1 MRRRTIAGVTSTLVA
16 AALVVTASIVWP
28 GLDAQETPEVDTSV
42 WALQTG
48 EGQRY
53 ARVNTTVGELDTVR
67 AAGNPSQVAQ
77 GPDGAYLFTDSYS
90 KLTRIDEAQP
100 IDLQDEQLEAAPATP
115 AGTTSVATAGDY
127 VVYRTDTGA
136 VFASRLSRAG
146 QSVSELDPFGTAGDD
161 DAQTYTADAVTVDER
176 GMLFA
181 YSSVDG
187 SVIRYDIEAD
197 ELRGRDA
204 IDADAATPVLSAAGD
219 QWVLV
224 DAEAGRVWVRDQ
236 DPVDLDTADQLVV
249 GEPDPRGRAVY
260 LADEQSL
267 WSVPV
272 DGAEP
277 RREVGAGGNVLGQPA
292 TPLAHDGVTYAAWLL
307 PGDARGTLSRS
318 DAGETDLD
326 YGGATMPDQ
335 RRPVFVATDH
345 AVIGNETRTG
355 WVGTVPDGA
364 LVPSSQSWTLDDR
377 TEEASVQ
384 SEEQLSVVLDPKPPI
399 AEPDAFGVRAG
410 RLVTLPVLLNDHDP
424 NEDVLSIVGESVT
437 GLDPGFGSLSVTDS
451 GQRLAVRV
459 APGATGTATFSYAVT
474 DGTTADGLTSAPT
487 TVTLTV
493 TPDDA
498 NAAPVWCGVPGCLQP
513 WPTPEVARGGTITVP
528 VLPGW
533 VDPDGDPLLLLS
545 AANPSGVGSVAST
558 PAGEVVYQ
566 HADDGSG
573 AEQTIQLDVTVADT
587 SGATATKPLLI
598 RVAPDPALAV
608 QSFAVVDTAGSA
620 LTIDVGPHV
629 TGTAGD
635 VTLGSV
641 RVLDDAAATATVVGG
656 STTFDFTAAQ
666 PGVYRVDFTVSG
678 AGRDATG
685 TARITLLPAD
695 APAQLSTAP
704 VVAFVRPQEDA
715 TLDVFAAVS
724 NPTGRVL
731 LLSDVVASA
740 EEGASLTVDTVG
752 QNDLRVSGTTAEGGA
767 GLLGTVAYT
776 VSDGTDDEGATV
788 GGEAT
793 VYLLPP
799 APEIAPI
806 AVDDTVTVRAGVQ
819 ADIPVLD
826 NDVSPAGGRPT
837 LDPAS
842 VQATPSDDGLAFAS
856 GGVLRYLAP
865 TTPGTYEVTYRVYTT
880 GTPSLWDEATV
891 RITVLGTDAN
901 RAPLP
906 DTLQGRVLSGGTTTI
921 PFRGFG
927 TDPDGDAVTLD
938 RIVSQPDRGTASIS
952 ADGASIVYASVPGDR
967 GQVTFRYRVV
977 DSAGAEGEGTVR
989 VGVLDA
995 EANPSPITFTDY
1007 VQVQA
1012 GPDSRIRVSPLA
1024 NDIDPTQGRLTLT
1037 EVRPDLPRT
1046 LVDGSDNP
1054 EYARLDSLIESVTD
1068 TGVVLRAGEAPATMS
1083 FLYDVESDSGNTG
1096 RGLVV
1101 VKVVRESV
1109 PDFPVVTDTVLTL
1122 EDRDQFVSGV
1132 DVLDGRATWSGGDVA
1147 DLRVSL
1153 WGEPAGVRIDGRR
1166 IAGELPATR
1175 RIIPFVVTGTVG
1187 DQEVTTYAFVR
1198 VPGDDD
1204 VTLALRPGAAQRVD
1218 ELASVEFDMASL
1230 VAVPRRATL
1239 EVGPDVTTT
1248 GVRAEGRCTVTGT
1261 VVRYDAGTGSPWT
1274 DACQVPVRVAG
1285 TEDWTL
1291 LAVPIGVVARE
1302 PQPELRPGS
1311 LTVGPGET
1319 ATFDLRNMTS
1329 WQLGREDWAG
1339 IRYALDYSGSAF
1351 SSVTLEGSVVTVTG
1365 ADRAVPGSENAAIV
1379 SVTSHQA
1386 VSPARLLLRVG
1397 AAPST
1402 LPQGGTTT
1410 LQCSQASGS
1419 SCTID
1424 AVGLPGEV
1432 NPLPRTPLEVVR
1444 VSPTSACTGVS
1455 FDVASERSVRA
1466 SWTSDAPGATCAASV
1481 TLRDAQGRSTAST
1494 RDARIVLDLQGFP
1507 RAPASVRQTA
1517 YADGSLTLR
1526 VDPGEARRAYP
1537 SISGF
1542 AVRTGGEVVARC
1554 GADGTCPPIS
1564 APNGEQREYVVT
1576 AVNGVGESRGSVRT
1590 LGWAYDPPAR
1600 PGSADFT
1607 PVVTRDGEGNVAD
1620 LVIRGIESAETGQ
1633 LEVRSAAGETRTISV
1648 GRNQDEVRVDGF
1660 RVGSNSR
1667 TEITV
1672 TPTSRFEIPAGLG
1685 GAAQGGALVFSAH
1698 GVGAPLDPA
1707 MTITSRSTGDGV
1719 STVTV
1724 EGTARQNGTDS
1735 QLRYGIVEG
1744 SFCRPGDD
1752 GSRREFPGKE
1762 DGVAYTFTFCVESSF
1777 DGRSYGT
1784 RSVTQEFRV
1793 AQDTAAPRGYTF
1805 RVGSRAEVGVEDG
1818 RPVARWRISGVDE
1831 GSDPPRF
1838 NDVKY
1843 TNFDGERSSVFGSD
1857 PNIGVYF
1864 QHRFWGTTS
1873 ETGRVAPASGSAPY
1887 QVQASARVASCV
1899 GGENLDVSRSASN
1912 DQANLTVDWD
1922 AVRYFDGNGAAL
1934 PTHAGPRVVPIG
1946 AVRVA
1951 NVRVT
1956 VDWSARGWGLD
1967 SAVLQTEA
1975 RCQPGTPAEEEPTNP
1990 DDNS

>member
-1 MRRRTIAGVTSTLVA
+1 MKRRTIAGLTSGVVA
-16 AALVVTASIVWP
+16 AVLVVTASIVWP

-48 EGQRY
+48 DGQRY

-67 AAGNPSQVAQ
+67 TAGNPSQVAQ

-90 KLTRIDEAQP
+90 KLARIDEAQP
-100 IDLQDEQLEAAPATP
+100 IDLQEEQLESAPDTP
-115 AGTTSVATAGDY
+115 PGTTSVATAGDY

-136 VFASRLSRAG
+136 LYASRLSRAG
-146 QSVSELDPFGTAGDD
+146 QSVTELDPFGTAGDD
-161 DAQTYTADAVTVDER
+161 DARTYTADAVAVDER

-181 YSSVDG
+181 YSAVDG
-187 SVIRYDIEAD
+187 SVIRYDIDAD

-204 IDADAATPVLSAAGD
+204 LAVDVASPVLTAAGE

-224 DAEAGRVWVRDQ
+224 DAEEGRAWVRGREAI
-236 DPVDLDTADQLVV
+236 DLGTADQLVV
-249 GEPDPRGRAVY
+249 GDPDPAARMVY

-267 WSVPV
+267 WSIPV
-272 DGAEP
+272 DGSEP

-292 TPLAHDGVTYAAWLL
+292 KPVTHSGVAYAAWLL
-307 PGDARGTLSRS
+307 PGDARGTLWRS
-318 DAGETDLD
+318 DVGETGLD

-335 RRPVFVATDH
+335 RRPVFVATDR
-345 AVIGNETRTG
+345 AVILNETRTG
-355 WVGTVPDGA
+355 WVWTVPDGA
-364 LVPSSQSWTLDDR
+364 LVASSQSWTLDDR
-377 TEEASVQ
+377 TEEAAVQ

-437 GLDPGFGSLSVTDS
+437 GLDPGFGSLSVTDD

-459 APGATGTATFSYAVT
+459 SPDATGAATFSYAVT
-474 DGTTADGLTSAPT
+474 DGTTADGLTSAST

-493 TPDDA
+493 TPDTA
-498 NAAPVWCGVPGCLQP
+498 NAAPVWCGLEKCLQP

-545 AANPSGVGSVAST
+545 VENPSGVGSVAST
-558 PAGEVVYQ
+558 PAGDVVYQ

-573 AEQTIQLDVTVADT
+573 GEQTVQLDVTVADT
-587 SGATATKPLLI
+587 AGATTTKPLLI

-620 LTIDVGPHV
+620 LTIDVAPHV

-635 VTLGSV
+635 VTIGSV

-656 STTFDFTAAQ
+656 TTTFDFTAAQ
-666 PGVYRVDFTVSG
+666 PGVYRVDFTVTG

-731 LLSDVVASA
+731 LLSDVVAAA
-740 EEGASLTVDTVG
+740 EEGAALTVDTVG
-752 QNDLRVSGTTAEGGA
+752 QNDLRVSGTTADGGA

-776 VSDGTDDEGATV
+776 VSDGTDDEGSRV
-788 GGEAT
+788 VGEAT

-806 AVDDTVTVRAGVQ
+806 AVDDTVTVRAGAQ

-842 VQATPSDDGLAFAS
+842 VQASPSVDGLAFAS

-865 TTPGTYEVTYRVYTT
+865 TVPGSYEVTYRVYTT

-891 RITVLGTDAN
+891 RITVLGPEAN
-901 RAPLP
+901 RAPVP
-906 DTLQGRVLSGGTTTI
+906 DTLQGRVLSGGTTTV
-921 PFRGFG
+921 PFRSFG
-927 TDPDGDAVTLD
+927 ADPDGDAVVLD
-938 RIVSQPDRGTASIS
+938 RIVTQPDRGTASIS
-952 ADGASIVYASVPGDR
+952 ADGSAIVYSSVPGDR
-967 GQVTFRYRVV
+967 GQVSFRYRVA
-977 DSAGAEGEGTVR
+977 DPSGATGEGTVR
-989 VGVLDA
+989 IGVLDA

-1012 GPDSRIRVSPLA
+1012 GADSRIRVSPLA

-1037 EVRPDLPRT
+1037 GVRPDLPER
-1046 LVDGSDNP
+1046 LVDGDDNP
-1054 EYARLDSLIESVTD
+1054 EYARLEALVENVSP
-1068 TGVVLRAGEAPATMS
+1068 TGVVIRAGEAPATMS

-1096 RGLVV
+1096 RGLIV

-1109 PDFPVVTDTVLTL
+1109 PDYPVVSDTVLTV
-1122 EDRDQFVSGV
+1122 EDRDEFVSGV
-1132 DVLDGRATWSGGDVA
+1132 DVLGGRVTWSGGDTG

-1153 WGEPAGVRIDGRR
+1153 WGEPAGVRVDGRL
-1166 IAGELPATR
+1166 ISGELPATR
-1175 RIIPFVVTGTVG
+1175 RVIPFAVTGTVG
-1187 DQEVTTYAFVR
+1187 EQEVTTYAFVR
-1198 VPGDDD
+1198 IPGDDD
-1204 VTLALRPGAAQRVD
+1204 LTLALRPGAAQRVD
-1218 ELASVEFDMASL
+1218 ELASVDFDMAAL

-1239 EVGPDVTTT
+1239 EVGADVSTT
-1248 GVRAEGRCTVTGT
+1248 GVRADGRCTVSGT
-1261 VVRYDAGTGSPWT
+1261 VIRYDAGTGAPWT
-1274 DACQVPVRVAG
+1274 DACRVPVRVAG
-1285 TEDWTL
+1285 TEDWTVL
-1291 LAVPIGVVARE
+1291 SVPIGIVARE
-1302 PQPELRPGS
+1302 PQPELRPAS

-1339 IRYALDYSGSAF
+1339 IRYALEYAGSAF
-1351 SSVTLEGSVVTVTG
+1351 SSVTLDGSVVTITG

-1379 SVTSHQA
+1379 SVTSHTA
-1386 VSPARLLLRVG
+1386 VAPARLLLRVG

-1410 LQCSQASGS
+1410 LQCSQASGT

-1432 NPLPRTPLEVVR
+1432 NPLPRTPLEVVSVR
-1444 VSPTSACTGVS
+1444 PTSSCAGVG
-1455 FDVASERSVRA
+1455 FDVASSSSVQA
-1466 SWTSDAPGATCAASV
+1466 SWTADAPGATCAASV
-1481 TLRDAQGRSTAST
+1481 TLRDAQGRSTAGT
-1494 RDARIVLDLQGFP
+1494 RDARVVLDLQGFP

-1526 VDPGEARRAYP
+1526 IDPGEARRAYP
-1537 SISGF
+1537 GLTGF
-1542 AVRTGGEVVARC
+1542 RVRFGTQVVAEC
-1554 GADGTCPPIS
+1554 GADGACPAIA
-1564 APNGEQREYVVT
+1564 APNGEQREYVAT
-1576 AVNGVGESRGSVRT
+1576 AVNAVGESRGAVRT
-1590 LGWAYDPPAR
+1590 TAWAYDPPAR
-1600 PGSADFT
+1600 PAAGDFT
-1607 PVVTRDGEGNVAD
+1607 PTVTRDGEGNVAD
-1620 LVIRGIESAETGQ
+1620 LVIRGVESAETGQ
-1633 LEVRSAAGETRTISV
+1633 LEVRSAAGETRTIAV
-1648 GRNQDEVRVDGF
+1648 GRNDTDVRISGF

-1672 TPTSRFEIPAGLG
+1672 TPTSRFQVPAGLG
-1685 GAAQGGALVFSAH
+1685 GSAQGGALVFSAH

-1707 MTITSRSTGDGV
+1707 LTVTSRSTGDGM

-1744 SFCRPGDD
+1744 TACRVGD
-1752 GSRREFPGKE
+1752 GGPRREFPNKE
-1762 DGVAYTFTFCVESSF
+1762 DGVAYTFTFCVESSYA
-1777 DGRSYGT
+1777 GTSYGT
-1784 RSVTQEFRV
+1784 KSVTQEDYRV

-1805 RVGSRAEVGVEDG
+1805 TVGSGAEIVAEGG
-1818 RPVARWRISGVDE
+1818 RSIARWRISGITT
-1831 GSDPPRF
+1831 GSEPPRF
-1838 NDVKY
+1838 NEAKY
-1843 TNFDGERSSVFGSD
+1843 TNFDGERSTVFGSD

-1864 QHRFWGTTS
+1864 QHRIWGTTS
-1873 ETGRVAPASGSAPY
+1873 EAGRVAPTSGRAPY
-1887 QVQASARVASCV
+1887 QVQASAQVASCV
-1899 GGENLDVSRSASN
+1899 AGERLQVSSNSSN
-1912 DQANLTVDWD
+1912 DQAKLTLDRG
-1922 AVRYFDGNGAAL
+1922 AVRYTDKNGAVLTPAEGSDL
-1934 PTHAGPRVVPIG
+1934 VPKG
-1946 AVRVA
+1946 ATSVR

-1967 SAVLQTEA
+1967 SAVLETQGT
-1975 RCQPGTPAEEEPTNP
+1975 CQPGTPEPEP
-1990 DDNS
+1990 EPEPEP

>member
-1 MRRRTIAGVTSTLVA
+1 MKRRTVAGLTSTLVA

-67 AAGNPSQVAQ
+67 TAGNPSQVAQ
-77 GPDGAYLFTDSYS
+77 GPEGAYLFTDGFS
-90 KLTRIDEAQP
+90 KIARIDEAQP
-100 IDLQDEQLEAAPATP
+100 VDLQEEQLDSAPDTP
-115 AGTTSVATAGDY
+115 PGTTSVVTAGDF
-127 VVYRTDTGA
+127 VVYRTDSGA
-136 VFASRLSRAG
+136 LYASRLSRAG
-146 QSVSELDPFGTAGDD
+146 QSVTELDPFGTAGDE
-161 DAQTYTADAVTVDER
+161 DARTYTADAVTVDAR

-181 YSSVDG
+181 YSSVDA

-197 ELRGRDA
+197 ELKGRDA
-204 IDADAATPVLSAAGD
+204 LEVDVAAPVLTAAGD

-224 DAEAGRVWVRDQ
+224 DADAGRVWVRGQ
-236 DPVDLDTADQLVV
+236 DPVDLDTTEQLIV
-249 GEPDPRGRAVY
+249 GDPDPRGGTVY
-260 LADEQSL
+260 LADDQSL
-267 WSVPV
+267 WSIPV
-272 DGAEP
+272 DGGEP

-292 TPLAHDGVTYAAWLL
+292 KPLEHDGVAYAAWLL
-307 PGDARGTLSRS
+307 PGDARGTLWRS
-318 DAGETDLD
+318 DAGETDLS

-345 AVIGNETRTG
+345 AVILNETRTG
-355 WVGTVPDGA
+355 WVWTVPDGTLLA
-364 LVPSSQSWTLDDR
+364 SSQSWTLDDR
-377 TEEASVQ
+377 TEEAAVQ

-399 AEPDAFGVRAG
+399 AEPDSFGVRAG
-410 RLVTLPVLLNDHDP
+410 RLVALPVLLNDHDP

-437 GLDPGFGSLSVTDS
+437 GLDPGFGSLTVTDD

-459 APGATGTATFSYAVT
+459 APDASGSATFSYAVT
-474 DGTTADGLTSAPT
+474 DGTTADGLTSPST
-487 TVTLTV
+487 TVTLAV
-493 TPDDA
+493 SPDA
-498 NAAPVWCGVPGCLQP
+498 SNAAPVWCGVEKCLQA
-513 WPTPEVARGGTITVP
+513 WPTPEVARGGTLTVP

-545 AANPSGVGSVAST
+545 VDNPSGVGSVAST

-566 HADDGSG
+566 HSDDGSG
-573 AEQTIQLDVTVADT
+573 GEQTIQLDVTVADT
-587 SGATATKPLLI
+587 RGATTTKPLLI

-620 LTIDVGPHV
+620 LTVDVGPHV

-635 VTLGSV
+635 VSIGSV
-641 RVLDDAAATATVVGG
+641 RVLDDAPATATAVGG
-656 STTFDFTAAQ
+656 TTTFDFSASQ
-666 PGVYRVDFTVSG
+666 PGVYRVDFTVTG

-685 TARITLLPAD
+685 TARITLLPGD

-740 EEGASLTVDTVG
+740 EDGASLTVDTVG
-752 QNDLRVSGTTAEGGA
+752 QNDLRVSGSTAEGGP

-776 VSDGTDDEGATV
+776 VSDGTDDEGSRVT
-788 GGEAT
+788 GEAT

-806 AVDDTVTVRAGVQ
+806 AVDDSVTVRAGTQ

-842 VQATPSDDGLAFAS
+842 VQASPSPDGLAFAS

-865 TTPGTYEVTYRVYTT
+865 TTPGSYEVTYRVYTT

-891 RITVLGTDAN
+891 RITVLGPEAN
-901 RAPLP
+901 RAPVP
-906 DTLQGRVLSGGTTTI
+906 DTLQGRVLSGGTTTVA
-921 PFRGFG
+921 FRSFG
-927 TDPDGDAVTLD
+927 ADPDGDAVVLD
-938 RIVSQPDRGTASIS
+938 RIVTQPDRGTASIS
-952 ADGASIVYASVPGDR
+952 ADGSSIVYSSVAGDR
-967 GQVTFRYRVV
+967 GQVSFRYRVS
-977 DSAGAEGEGTVR
+977 DPSGATGEGTVR
-989 VGVLDA
+989 IGVLDA

-1012 GPDSRIRVSPLA
+1012 GADSRIRVSPLA
-1024 NDIDPTQGRLTLT
+1024 NDIDPTQGRLKLT
-1037 EVRPDLPRT
+1037 GVRPDLPKT

-1054 EYARLDSLIESVTD
+1054 EYTRLDAMVENVSE
-1068 TGVVLRAGEAPATMS
+1068 TGVVIRAGEAPATMS

-1096 RGLVV
+1096 RGLIV

-1109 PDFPVVTDTVLTL
+1109 PDYPVVSDTVLTL

-1132 DVLDGRATWSGGDVA
+1132 DVLEGRATWSGGDVG

-1153 WGEPAGVRIDGRR
+1153 WGEPTGVRVDGRR
-1166 IAGELPATR
+1166 ISGELPATR
-1175 RIIPFVVTGTVG
+1175 RVIPFAVVGTVG

-1204 VTLALRPGAAQRVD
+1204 LTLALRPGSAQRVD
-1218 ELASVEFDMASL
+1218 ELASVEFDMAAL
-1230 VAVPRRATL
+1230 VAVPRRAAL
-1239 EVGPDVTTT
+1239 EVGPAVTTT
-1248 GVRAEGRCTVTGT
+1248 GVRPEGRCSVTGT
-1261 VVRYDAGTGSPWT
+1261 VVRYDAGSGSPWT

-1285 TEDWTL
+1285 TEEWTVL
-1291 LAVPIGVVARE
+1291 SVPIGVVARE

-1339 IRYALDYSGSAF
+1339 IRYALEYSGSAF
-1351 SSVTLEGSVVTVTG
+1351 SSVTLDGSVVTVTG

-1379 SVTSHQA
+1379 SVTSHKA
-1386 VSPARLLLRVG
+1386 VAPARLLLRVG

-1424 AVGLPGEV
+1424 AVSLPGEV
-1432 NPLPRTPLEVVR
+1432 NPLPRTPLEVVSVR
-1444 VSPTSACTGVS
+1444 PTSACTGVG
-1455 FDVASERSVRA
+1455 FDVASSSSVRA
-1466 SWTSDAPGATCAASV
+1466 SWTADAPGATCAASV
-1481 TLRDAQGRSTAST
+1481 TLKDAQGRSTAGT
-1494 RDARIVLDLQGFP
+1494 RDARVVLDLQGFP

-1526 VDPGEARRAYP
+1526 IDPGEARRAYP
-1537 SISGF
+1537 ALTGF
-1542 AVRTGGEVVARC
+1542 RVRFGGQVVAEC
-1554 GADGTCPPIS
+1554 GPDGSCPSIS

-1576 AVNGVGESRGSVRT
+1576 AVNAVGESSGSVRT
-1590 LGWAYDPPAR
+1590 NGWAYDPPAK
-1600 PGSADFT
+1600 PGSGEFT
-1607 PVVTRDGEGNVAD
+1607 PVVTRGGEGNVAD
-1620 LVIRGIESAETGQ
+1620 LVIRGVESAETGQ
-1633 LEVRSAAGETRTISV
+1633 LEIRSAAGETRTVSV
-1648 GRNQDEVRVDGF
+1648 GRNQNDVRVDGF
-1660 RVGSNSR
+1660 QVGSNSS
-1667 TEITV
+1667 TQITV
-1672 TPTSRFEIPAGLG
+1672 IPTSRFQVPAGLG
-1685 GAAQGGALVFSAH
+1685 GSAQGGVLTFSAH
-1698 GVGAPLDPA
+1698 GVGAPLDPN

-1735 QLRYGIVEG
+1735 QLRYGIAEG
-1744 SFCRPGDD
+1744 GFCRVGDD
-1752 GSRREFPGKE
+1752 GPRREFPGKL
-1762 DGVAYTFTFCVESSF
+1762 DGVAYTFTFCVESSY
-1777 DGRSYGT
+1777 DGTSYGSQ
-1784 RSVTQEFRV
+1784 SVTQEYRV

-1805 RVGSRAEVGVEDG
+1805 EVGA
-1818 RPVARWRISGVDE
+1818 RPDYAENGSVARWRISGINE
-1831 GSDPPRF
+1831 GSKPPRF

-1843 TNFDGERSSVFGSD
+1843 SRFDDGRSSVFGSD

-1864 QHRFWGTTS
+1864 QHQIWGTTS

-1887 QVQASARVASCV
+1887 QVQASTRVASCV
-1899 GGENLDVSRSASN
+1899 AGERLQVSSDSSN
-1912 DQANLTVDWD
+1912 DQAAVSLDRAAARYTDKNGKVLTPPEGSDLVPK
-1922 AVRYFDGNGAAL
+1922 GA
-1934 PTHAGPRVVPIG
+1934 TTVT
-1946 AVRVA
+1946 
-1951 NVRVT
+1951 NVLVT

-1967 SAVLQTEA
+1967 KAVLETSGT
-1975 RCQPGTPAEEEPTNP
+1975 CQPGTPSDDPSAPTTP
-1990 DDNS
+1990 

>member
-67 AAGNPSQVAQ
+67 TAGNPSQVAQ
-77 GPDGAYLFTDSYS
+77 APDGAYLFTDSYS

-100 IDLQDEQLEAAPATP
+100 IDLQEEQLEAAPETP

-136 VFASRLSRAG
+136 LFAGRLSRAG
-146 QSVSELDPFGTAGDD
+146 QSLSELDPFGTAGDD
-161 DAQTYTADAVTVDER
+161 DARTYTADAMAVDER

-181 YSSVDG
+181 YSSVDR

-197 ELRGRDA
+197 QLEGRDEVS
-204 IDADAATPVLSAAGD
+204 ADAASPLLTAAGD

-224 DAEAGRVWVRDQ
+224 DAEAGRVWVRGQ
-236 DPVDLDTADQLVV
+236 DPVDLETAEQLVV
-249 GEPDPRGRAVY
+249 GDPAPRGRTVF

-272 DGAEP
+272 DGGEP

-292 TPLAHDGVTYAAWLL
+292 EPLEHDGVTYAAWLL
-307 PGDARGTLSRS
+307 PGEARGTLWRS
-318 DAGETDLD
+318 DAGETGLD

-345 AVIGNETRTG
+345 AVILNETRTG
-355 WVGTVPDGA
+355 WVWTVPDGA
-364 LVPSSQSWTLDDR
+364 LVASSQSWTLDDR
-377 TEEASVQ
+377 TEEAAVQ

-437 GLDPGFGSLSVTDS
+437 GLDPGFGSLSVTDD

-459 APGATGTATFSYAVT
+459 APGATGSATFSYAVT
-474 DGTTADGLTSAPT
+474 DGTTADGLTSSPT

-493 TPDDA
+493 SPDGS
-498 NAAPVWCGVPGCLQP
+498 NAAPVWCGVDRCLQP
-513 WPTPEVARGGTITVP
+513 WPAPEVSRGGTITVP

-545 AANPSGVGSVAST
+545 VDNPGGVGSVAST

-573 AEQTIQLDVTVADT
+573 GEQTIQLDVTVADT
-587 SGATATKPLLI
+587 AGTTATKPLLI

-608 QSFAVVDTAGSA
+608 QSFALVDTAGSA
-620 LTIDVGPHV
+620 ITVDVGPHV

-635 VTLGSV
+635 VTIGSV

-656 STTFDFTAAQ
+656 TTTFDFTAAQ
-666 PGVYRVDFTVSG
+666 PGVYRVDFTVTG

-685 TARITLLPAD
+685 TARITLLPGD

-731 LLSDVVASA
+731 LLSDVVATA

-752 QNDLRVSGTTAEGGA
+752 QNDLRVSGSTAEGGP

-776 VSDGTDDEGATV
+776 VSDGTDDEGSRI

-806 AVDDTVTVRAGVQ
+806 AVDDSVTVRAGAQ

-842 VQATPSDDGLAFAS
+842 VQSSPSADGLAFAS

-865 TTPGTYEVTYRVYTT
+865 TAPGSYEVTYRVYTT

-891 RITVLGTDAN
+891 RITVLGPEAN

-927 TDPDGDAVTLD
+927 ADPDGDAVVLD

-952 ADGASIVYASVPGDR
+952 ADGSAIVYSSVPGDR
-967 GQVTFRYRVV
+967 GQVSFRYRVA
-977 DSAGAEGEGTVR
+977 DSSGATGEGTVR
-989 VGVLDA
+989 IGVLDA

-1012 GPDSRIRVSPLA
+1012 GTDSRIRVSPLA

-1037 EVRPDLPRT
+1037 GVRPDLPDT
-1046 LVDGSDNP
+1046 LVDGSGNP
-1054 EYARLDSLIESVTD
+1054 EYVRLDGLVENVSD
-1068 TGVVLRAGEAPATMS
+1068 TGVVIRAGEAPATMS

-1096 RGLVV
+1096 RGLIV

-1109 PDFPVVTDTVLTL
+1109 PDFPVVSDTVLTL
-1122 EDRDQFVSGV
+1122 EDRDQFESGV
-1132 DVLDGRATWSGGDVA
+1132 DVLDGHATWSGGDVG
-1147 DLRVSL
+1147 DLRVAL
-1153 WGEPAGVRIDGRR
+1153 WGEPVDVRVDGRR
-1166 IAGELPATR
+1166 ISGELPATR
-1175 RIIPFVVTGTVG
+1175 RIIPFAVTGTVG

-1204 VTLALRPGAAQRVD
+1204 LTLALRPGSAQRVD

-1230 VAVPRRATL
+1230 VALPRRATL
-1239 EVGPDVTTT
+1239 EVGVDVSTT
-1248 GVRAEGRCTVTGT
+1248 GVRAEGRCTVSGT

-1285 TEDWTL
+1285 TEEWTVL
-1291 LAVPIGVVARE
+1291 SVPIGIVARE

-1329 WQLGREDWAG
+1329 WQLGREDWGG
-1339 IRYALDYSGSAF
+1339 IRYALEYSGSAF
-1351 SSVTLEGSVVTVTG
+1351 SSVTLDGSVVTVTG
-1365 ADRAVPGSENAAIV
+1365 ADRAVPGSENAAVV
-1379 SVTSHQA
+1379 SVTSHAA
-1386 VSPARLLLRVG
+1386 VAPARLLLRVG

-1432 NPLPRTPLEVVR
+1432 NPLPRTPLEVVAVR
-1444 VSPTSACTGVS
+1444 PTSACTGVS
-1455 FDVASERSVRA
+1455 FDVASSEGVRA
-1466 SWTSDAPGATCAASV
+1466 SWTAEAPGATCAASV
-1481 TLRDAQGRSTAST
+1481 TLRDAQGRSTAGA
-1494 RDARIVLDLQGFP
+1494 RDARVVLDLQGFP

-1542 AVRTGGEVVARC
+1542 TVRSRGDVVAQC
-1554 GADGTCPPIS
+1554 GADGSCPKIA

-1576 AVNGVGESRGSVRT
+1576 AVNSVGESRGSVRT
-1590 LGWAYDPPAR
+1590 TAWAYDPPAR
-1600 PGSADFT
+1600 PESADFE

-1620 LVIRGIESAETGQ
+1620 LVIRGVESAETGQ

-1648 GRNQDEVRVDGF
+1648 GRNQDEVRIDGF
-1660 RVGSNSR
+1660 RVGSNAR

-1672 TPTSRFEIPAGLG
+1672 TPTSRFEVPAGLG
-1685 GAAQGGALVFSAH
+1685 GSAQGGALVFSAH
-1698 GVGAPLDPA
+1698 GVGAPLDPN
-1707 MTITSRSTGDGV
+1707 MTVTSRSTGDGM

-1724 EGTARQNGTDS
+1724 EGTARPNGTDS
-1735 QLRYGIVEG
+1735 ELRYGIVEG
-1744 SFCRPGDD
+1744 ENCRVGDG
-1752 GSRREFPGKE
+1752 GSRREFPDKE
-1762 DGVAYTFTFCVESSF
+1762 DGRAYTFTFCVESSY
-1777 DGRSYGT
+1777 DGKSFGT
-1784 RSVTQEFRV
+1784 RSVTQEYRV

-1805 RVGSRAEVGVEDG
+1805 RVGPNAGVGTEDG
-1818 RPVARWRISGVDE
+1818 RPVARWRVSEIIKGN
-1831 GSDPPRF
+1831 DPPRL
-1838 NDVKY
+1838 NDAKY
-1843 TNFDGERSSVFGSD
+1843 TNFDGGRSSVFGSD

-1864 QHRFWGTTS
+1864 QQRLWGTTS

-1887 QVQASARVASCV
+1887 QVQATAQVASCV
-1899 GGENLDVSRSASN
+1899 GGELLEVTRRATN
-1912 DQANLTVDWD
+1912 DQADLTVDWD
-1922 AVRYFDGNGAAL
+1922 AVRYFDDEGAPLPTVEGSRRVPVGAA
-1934 PTHAGPRVVPIG
+1934 T
-1946 AVRVA
+1946 VR

-1967 SAVLQTEA
+1967 SAVLETES
-1975 RCQPGTPAEEEPTNP
+1975 RCQPGTPDDGSADP
-1990 DDNS
+1990 DDKP

>member
-1 MRRRTIAGVTSTLVA
+1 MKRRTIAGLTSTAVA
-16 AALVVTASIVWP
+16 AVLVLTASIVWP

-67 AAGNPSQVAQ
+67 TAGNPSQVAQ
-77 GPDGAYLFTDSYS
+77 GPEGAYLFTDGYS
-90 KLTRIDEAQP
+90 KIARIDEAQP
-100 IDLQDEQLEAAPATP
+100 VDLQEEQLDSAPDTP
-115 AGTTSVATAGDY
+115 PGTTSVVTAGDY

-136 VFASRLSRAG
+136 LYASRLSRAG
-146 QSVSELDPFGTAGDD
+146 QSVTELDPFGTAGDD
-161 DAQTYTADAVTVDER
+161 DARTYTADAVAVDAR

-181 YSSVDG
+181 YSSADG

-204 IDADAATPVLSAAGD
+204 LQVDVASPVLTAAGD

-224 DAEAGRVWVRDQ
+224 DADAGRVWVRGH
-236 DPVDLDTADQLVV
+236 DPVDLDTTDQLIV
-249 GEPDPRGRAVY
+249 GDPDPRGDAVY
-260 LADEQSL
+260 LVDDQSL

-272 DGAEP
+272 DGGEP

-292 TPLAHDGVTYAAWLL
+292 KPLEHDGVAYAAWLL
-307 PGDARGTLSRS
+307 PGDARGTLWRS
-318 DAGETDLD
+318 DAGETDLS

-335 RRPVFVATDH
+335 RRPVFVATEH
-345 AVIGNETRTG
+345 AVILNETRTG
-355 WVGTVPDGA
+355 WVWTVPEGA
-364 LVPSSQSWTLDDR
+364 LLASSQSWTLDDR
-377 TEEASVQ
+377 TEEAAVQ

-399 AEPDAFGVRAG
+399 AEPDSFGVRAG

-437 GLDPGFGSLSVTDS
+437 GLDPGFGSLSVTDD

-459 APGATGTATFSYAVT
+459 APDATGSATFSYAVT
-474 DGTTADGLTSAPT
+474 DGTTADGLTSAST
-487 TVTLTV
+487 TVTLAV
-493 TPDDA
+493 SPEGS
-498 NAAPVWCGVPGCLQP
+498 NAAPVWCGVEKCLQP

-545 AANPSGVGSVAST
+545 VDNPGGVGSVAST

-573 AEQTIQLDVTVADT
+573 GEQVVQLDVTVADT
-587 SGATATKPLLI
+587 RGATTTKPLVI

-620 LTIDVGPHV
+620 LTVDVGPHV

-635 VTLGSV
+635 VTIGSV

-656 STTFDFTAAQ
+656 TTTFDFTAAQ
-666 PGVYRVDFTVSG
+666 PGVYRVDFTVTGS
-678 AGRDATG
+678 GRDATG

-752 QNDLRVSGTTAEGGA
+752 QNDLRVSGSTAEGGP

-776 VSDGTDDEGATV
+776 VSDGTDDEGSRI

-806 AVDDTVTVRAGVQ
+806 AVDDTVTVRAGTQ

-842 VQATPSDDGLAFAS
+842 VQASPSSDGLAFAS

-865 TTPGTYEVTYRVYTT
+865 TAPGSYEVTYRVYTT
-880 GTPSLWDEATV
+880 GTPSLSDEATV
-891 RITVLGTDAN
+891 RITVLGPEAN
-901 RAPLP
+901 RAPVP
-906 DTLQGRVLSGGTTTI
+906 DTLQGRVLSGGTTTV
-921 PFRGFG
+921 PFRSFG
-927 TDPDGDAVTLD
+927 ADPDGDAVVLD
-938 RIVSQPDRGTASIS
+938 RIVTQPDRGTASIS
-952 ADGASIVYASVPGDR
+952 ADGSSIVYSSVAGDR
-967 GQVTFRYRVV
+967 GQVSFRYRVS
-977 DSAGAEGEGTVR
+977 DPSGATGEGTVR
-989 VGVLDA
+989 IGVLDA

-1012 GPDSRIRVSPLA
+1012 GADSRIRVSPLA
-1024 NDIDPTQGRLTLT
+1024 NDIDPTQGRLKLT
-1037 EVRPDLPRT
+1037 GVRPDLPET

-1054 EYARLDSLIESVTD
+1054 EYARLDALVENVSD
-1068 TGVVLRAGEAPATMS
+1068 TGVVIRAGEAPATMS

-1096 RGLVV
+1096 RGLIV

-1109 PDFPVVTDTVLTL
+1109 PDYPVVADTVLTV

-1132 DVLDGRATWSGGDVA
+1132 DVLAGRATWSGGDVS

-1153 WGEPAGVRIDGRR
+1153 WGTPAGVRIDGRL
-1166 IAGELPATR
+1166 ISGDLPATR
-1175 RIIPFVVTGTVG
+1175 RVIPFAVSGTVG
-1187 DQEVTTYAFVR
+1187 GEEVTTYAFVR

-1204 VTLALRPGAAQRVD
+1204 LTLALRPGSAQRVD
-1218 ELASVEFDMASL
+1218 ELASVEFDMAAL

-1239 EVGPDVTTT
+1239 EVGPDITTT
-1248 GVRAEGRCTVTGT
+1248 GVRPEGRCSVADT

-1285 TEDWTL
+1285 TEEWTVL
-1291 LAVPIGVVARE
+1291 SVPIGVVARN

-1319 ATFDLRNMTS
+1319 ATFDLRNMTG

-1351 SSVTLEGSVVTVTG
+1351 SSVTLDGSVVTVTG

-1379 SVTSHQA
+1379 SVTSHNA
-1386 VSPARLLLRVG
+1386 VAPARLLLRVG

-1424 AVGLPGEV
+1424 AVALPGEV
-1432 NPLPRTPLEVVR
+1432 NPLPRTPLEVVSVR
-1444 VSPTSACTGVS
+1444 PTSACAGVG
-1455 FDVASERSVRA
+1455 FDVASSSGVRA

-1481 TLRDAQGRSTAST
+1481 TLKDAQGRSTAGA
-1494 RDARIVLDLQGFP
+1494 RDARVVLDLQGFP

-1526 VDPGEARRAYP
+1526 IDPGEARRAYP
-1537 SISGF
+1537 ALTGF
-1542 AVRTGGEVVARC
+1542 RVRFGGEVVAEC
-1554 GADGTCPPIS
+1554 GPDGSCPAIG

-1576 AVNGVGESRGSVRT
+1576 AVNDVGESRGSVRT
-1590 LGWAYDPPAR
+1590 NAWAYDPPAR
-1600 PGSADFT
+1600 PESGDFT
-1607 PVVTRDGEGNVAD
+1607 PVVTRDGAGNVAD
-1620 LVIRGIESAETGQ
+1620 LVIRGVESSETGQ
-1633 LEVRSAAGETRTISV
+1633 LEIRSAAGETRTVSV
-1648 GRNQDEVRVDGF
+1648 GRNQTDVRVDGF
-1660 RVGSNSR
+1660 QVGSNSG
-1667 TEITV
+1667 TQITV
-1672 TPTSRFEIPAGLG
+1672 IPTSRFDVPAGLG
-1685 GAAQGGALVFSAH
+1685 GSAQGGTLTFSAH
-1698 GVGAPLDPA
+1698 GVGAPIDPNL
-1707 MTITSRSTGDGV
+1707 TLSSRSTGDGV
-1719 STVTV
+1719 STVV
-1724 EGTARQNGTDS
+1724 AEGAAGQNGTDS

-1744 SFCRPGDD
+1744 ALCRVGDD
-1752 GSRREFPGKE
+1752 GPRREFPGKL
-1762 DGVAYTFTFCVESSF
+1762 DGVAYTFTLCVESSYG
-1777 DGRSYGT
+1777 GRSYGT
-1784 RSVTQEFRV
+1784 RSVTQEIRV

-1805 RVGSRAEVGVEDG
+1805 QVGARADVGTEDG
-1818 RPVARWRISGVDE
+1818 RPVARWRISGITE
-1831 GSDPPRF
+1831 GTPPPRF
-1838 NDVKY
+1838 NDVEY
-1843 TNFDGERSSVFGSD
+1843 SNFDNDRSTVFGAD

-1864 QHRFWGTTS
+1864 QHQFWGTTS

-1887 QVQASARVASCV
+1887 QVQASTRVASCV
-1899 GGENLDVSRSASN
+1899 AGERLQVSSSSSN
-1912 DQANLTVDWD
+1912 DLAAMTLDRT
-1922 AVRYFDGNGAAL
+1922 AVRYIDENGKTITPPEGSDL
-1934 PTHAGPRVVPIG
+1934 VPKG
-1946 AVRVA
+1946 AVKVE
-1951 NVRVT
+1951 NVQVT

-1967 SAVLQTEA
+1967 TAVLKTSGT
-1975 RCQPGTPAEEEPTNP
+1975 CQPGADPADPTNP
-1990 DDNS
+1990 